1 LARNTRLNPFQKG
14 RLKTAN
20 RFSDDPEP
28 IGKPMLQTDN
38 LTAAQPQRII
48 TAQSIS
54 SQEELLERAL
64 RPKTL
69 DDYIGQDKAKE
80 QLAIFIQA
88 AKKRGE
94 ALDHTL
100 LFGPPGLGK
109 TTLAHIIAKE
119 LGVNLRQTSGPVL
132 ERAGDLAA
140 LLTNLEPHDVLFI
153 DEIHRLSPVVEEIL
167 YPALEDYQ
175 LDIMIGEGPAARSVK
190 IDLPP
195 FTLVGATT
203 RAGMLTNPLR
213 DRFGI
218 VARLE
223 FYQNQDLATIV
234 SRSAQLLQLDMGEEG
249 AMEVAKR
256 SRGTPRIANRLLRRV
271 RDFADVKNNGVID
284 AAIADA
290 ALSMLDVDAQGLDVM
305 DRKFLEAILH
315 KFSGGPV
322 GLDNVAAAIGES
334 TDTIE
339 DVIEPYLIQQ
349 GFLQRTPRG
358 RMATERTYL
367 HFGLKMEK

>member
-1 LARNTRLNPFQKG
+1 
-14 RLKTAN
+14 
-20 RFSDDPEP
+20 
-28 IGKPMLQTDN
+28 MLQTDQ
-38 LTAAQPQRII
+38 LTGNRAERVI
-48 TAQSIS
+48 TAKTLSA
-54 SQEELLERAL
+54 QEEQLERAL
-64 RPKTL
+64 RPKAL
-69 DDYIGQDKAKE
+69 ADYIGQAKAKE
-80 QLAIFIQA
+80 QLEIFIQA
-88 AKKRGE
+88 AKQRGE

-218 VARLE
+218 VSRLE
-223 FYQNQDLATIV
+223 FYNHDDLAVIV
-234 SRSAQLLQLDMGEEG
+234 GRSAALLQLDIDDTG
-249 AMEVAKR
+249 AMEIARR

-271 RDFADVKNNGVID
+271 RDYAEVKSSGKIS
-284 AAIADA
+284 AATADA
-290 ALSMLDVDAQGLDVM
+290 ALGMLDVDAQGLDVM

-349 GFLQRTPRG
+349 GFLMRTRTG
-358 RMATERTYL
+358 RVATAKAYEHLGYPYRE
-367 HFGLKMEK
+367 EK

>member
-1 LARNTRLNPFQKG
+1 
-14 RLKTAN
+14 
-20 RFSDDPEP
+20 
-28 IGKPMLQTDN
+28 MLETD
-38 LTAAQPQRII
+38 QI
-48 TAQSIS
+48 TASAPERMMTQQNIS
-54 SQEELLERAL
+54 KQEEQLERAL
-64 RPKTL
+64 RPKFINE
-69 DDYIGQDKAKE
+69 YVGQHKARE
-80 QLAIFIQA
+80 QLNIFIQA
-88 AKKRGE
+88 TKNRQE

-109 TTLAHIIAKE
+109 TTLAHIIARE

-195 FTLVGATT
+195 FTLIGATT

-223 FYQNQDLATIV
+223 FYNHEDLCKIV
-234 SRSAQLLQLDMGEEG
+234 SRSASLLELNIDEQA

-271 RDFADVKNNGVID
+271 RDYAEVKNAGVITQE
-284 AAIADA
+284 IASL
-290 ALSMLDVDAQGLDVM
+290 ALQMLDVDHQGFDIM
-305 DRKFLEAILH
+305 DRKLLEAIIL

-358 RMATERTYL
+358 RIATENAYL
-367 HFGLKMEK
+367 HFGLKIDNNAK